1 MTVTSQNVGQ
11 QATEDLF
18 VVDHKDALLS
28 HRRGR
33 TIAGGVPSLKCEP
46 RLAFP
51 TISRRGTGN
60 SCRAGGKTGP
70 YAGRLHAASDV
81 HPSTPPPRWCQVV
94 PGGPPAPSLL
104 HAAATCGLLW

>member
-33 TIAGGVPSLKCEP
+33 TTAGGVPSLKCEP

-60 SCRAGGKTGP
+60 SCRPGGKFRP
-70 YAGRLHAASDV
+70 YAVRSHPASEV
-81 HPSTPPPRWCQVV
+81 HPSTSPPRWSKVV
-94 PGGPPAPSLL
+94 PTGRPRP
-104 HAAATCGLLW
+104 